1 MVASAGILVQWK
13 YTVCVRE
20 KKGKNNNNSY
30 SPFPYQWGDRA
41 ARCVVFVLRQPEMS
55 ATHTGGHQARW
66 QEEGGQNA
74 DEKAGKS
81 TRQRLCLLHI
91 HAPRGTWVN
100 RRLNEHSCPDTSGH
114 SGGSKGDK
122 THRHTYVHA
131 KMHTVASVWPMR
143 LVPVAENR
151 LSLSCCREQQEHTAV
166 LRELTFFAAPP
177 TFFWITCSAQPHL
190 QGMFALLNHSQSL
203 VISLEEH
210 SVLLMQ

>member
-1 MVASAGILVQWK
+1 
-13 YTVCVRE
+13 
-20 KKGKNNNNSY
+20 
-30 SPFPYQWGDRA
+30 
-41 ARCVVFVLRQPEMS
+41 
-55 ATHTGGHQARW
+55 
-66 QEEGGQNA
+66 
-74 DEKAGKS
+74 
-81 TRQRLCLLHI
+81 
-91 HAPRGTWVN
+91 
-100 RRLNEHSCPDTSGH
+100 
-114 SGGSKGDK
+114 
-122 THRHTYVHA
+122 
-131 KMHTVASVWPMR
+131 MR